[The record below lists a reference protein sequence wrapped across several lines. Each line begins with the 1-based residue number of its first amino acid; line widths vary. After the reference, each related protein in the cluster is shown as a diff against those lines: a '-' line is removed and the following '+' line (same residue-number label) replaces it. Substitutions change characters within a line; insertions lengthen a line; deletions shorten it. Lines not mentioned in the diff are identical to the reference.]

1 LAYRGGRFPELLKPN
16 EFKPF
21 QWVNNFFIRQRL
33 VLISMFAGFHAV
45 FIEPISGTF
54 KKISYKSMTYKKMG
68 EKNE

>member
-1 LAYRGGRFPELLKPN
+1 
-16 EFKPF
+16 
-21 QWVNNFFIRQRL
+21 
-33 VLISMFAGFHAV
+33 MFAGFHAV